1 MEERHL
7 VHKSEVIAAAACT
20 QRHLGWP
27 MGHADISRDAETK
40 KKIIKWKLIKKKITI
55 NHPFENITPE
65 TGSQISTFQL
75 ANPSGEGMQQ
85 WGQGRAGSSEH
96 IIEPCTAWHGGF
108 PRAGTGRGS
117 LEHWNTKRGETEG
130 FSYGTFW
137 EKRKQQEN
145 EPNADFPFLLRADIT
160 RHRSWNKVMGYKYQN
175 RSLRRQQK

>member
-27 MGHADISRDAETK
+27 MGHADISRDVETK

-96 IIEPCTAWHGGF
+96 IIEPCTQPGMGASPGL
-108 PRAGTGRGS
+108 AQAMA
-117 LEHWNTKRGETEG
+117 HWNTGTQSVAKRKDFPMEPSGRRGNSRKMSPMQTFP
-130 FSYGTFW
+130 FSYVLILHAT
-137 EKRKQQEN
+137 EAEIK
-145 EPNADFPFLLRADIT
+145 LRDINT
-160 RHRSWNKVMGYKYQN
+160 RTDP
-175 RSLRRQQK
+175 